1 MVIAGEVTAVQ
12 KTRDQPSTDLI
23 IRVSHHYPSD
33 HAIREHTSRRI
44 LTLVRGT
51 NRPLGDW
58 AHRNAKGGY
67 PIVVS
72 TWPFREAVRAAWRSV
87 NDHGS
92 SAIDAVVEGC
102 SACEEL
108 RCDGTAV
115 AAMRYVK
122 DGIKAAKLVMD
133 YTEHTM
139 LVGEKASIFAISMG
153 LPGPTNLSSSESIEK
168 WV

>member
-51 NRPLGDW
+51 NRPLAIGRIETRRVSVEASSSSLSNGSVQCLTFLLPVNVNW
-58 AHRNAKGGY
+58 GY

-108 RCDGTAV
+108 RCDGTG
-115 AAMRYVK
+115 MN
-122 DGIKAAKLVMD
+122 DQND
-133 YTEHTM
+133 
-139 LVGEKASIFAISMG
+139 
-153 LPGPTNLSSSESIEK
+153 
-168 WV
+168 